1 MKIMEL
7 EADIVLNAD
16 SFVTDLSNAVDDAKT
31 LATQIDDLNK
41 APEGVTATQLN
52 NVVDDA
58 SKLKTTVDD
67 AKKSAHD
74 TELQMDEL
82 KEKGSST
89 LGTLME
95 TFAGVAGSLVETV
108 IAGIFELGAEGIEM
122 AAATDSPLAQA
133 YNRAVENLEITRDA
147 ARMEV
152 GEALLP
158 LATSVQQLID
168 SILTFALNLDDADKL
183 LSYLDR
189 LETYEAENLKK
200 VSSNIEKVFKATQM
214 VPDFEPANIEDMFA
228 GVESQTDYW
237 ENYYATIQSLMDK
250 GVDYSVLADFTDGK
264 VESLAQLQALD
275 AATPE
280 NLQAFVDSMK
290 ELEEAESNAAQIINT
305 VQVDLVSSTDG
316 VLENVAGMV
325 AGLDEAERAKLN
337 MGATMDAI
345 IESIAAR
352 IPAFSGYTQQIKEMA
367 AEIAEATAVPFGFS
381 TLTTGSGFSGWNMV
395 QPEGSHASG
404 LGYVPYDGY
413 LAELHRGEAVLTRQQ
428 AEGVRA
434 GSDTAATPTDPA
446 VIERAISSALAR
458 WLAPVGTNQIVGIV
472 NSGLANETRG
482 VR

>member
-1 MKIMEL
+1 MNG
-7 EADIVLNAD
+7 IV
-16 SFVTDLSNAVDDAKT
+16 SDAKK
-31 LATQIDDLNK
+31 LRDDIDTTK
-41 APEGVTATQLN
+41 KEAVETGKEME
-52 NVVDDA
+52 
-58 SKLKTTVDD
+58 KLKTTG
-67 AKKSAHD
+67 
-74 TELQMDEL
+74 
-82 KEKGSST
+82 GSV
-89 LGTLME
+89 LGSLME
-95 TFAGVAGSLVETV
+95 TFAGVAASLVETV

-122 AAATDSPLAQA
+122 AAAKDSPLAKA
-133 YNRAVENLEITRDA
+133 YNQAKSNLDITRDA
-147 ARMEV
+147 ARLDV
-152 GEALLP
+152 GTALLP
-158 LATSVQQLID
+158 LATSVQQLVD
-168 SILTFALNLDDADKL
+168 SILTFVLDIDDADKL
-183 LSYLDR
+183 LSYLDQ
-189 LETYEAENLKK
+189 LETYEAANLKQ
-200 VSSNIEKVFKATQM
+200 VATNIEKVFKATQM
-214 VPDFEPANIEDMFA
+214 VPDYEPANVEDMLA
-228 GVESQTDYW
+228 GVESQTEYW

-250 GVDYSVLADFTDGK
+250 GVDYSILADFTDGK

-305 VQVDLVSSTDG
+305 VQVDLASSADG
-316 VLENVAGMV
+316 IVENIAGMV
-325 AGLDEAERAKLN
+325 ANLDESERAKLN

-345 IESIAAR
+345 IDSIAAR
-352 IPAFSGYTQQIKEMA
+352 MPAFSGYTQQIKEMA
-367 AEIAEATAVPFGFS
+367 AEIAQANAVPFGFS

-434 GSDTAATPTDPA
+434 GSNNAPAPTDPA